1 MVDLHVDLHVDP
13 HIDLHID
20 LHVEG
25 GGKLKYAQRLYFCCF
40 LGSMLPQYM
49 AVCVSSVRQK
59 NFMATSMQLHKR
71 KDDNGIGLA
80 AVAQDNSGGL
90 CQTWN

>member
-1 MVDLHVDLHVDP
+1 MPESIFENGTLQTL
-13 HIDLHID
+13 
-20 LHVEG
+20 EG
-25 GGKLKYAQRLYFCCF
+25 CHNKIVVHRAVIF